1 MQKSIKHL
9 EENTE
14 ENISDTG
21 LDKKFINMIW
31 SLKGK
36 KKELY
41 SINIKKKKTI
51 ALQITENK
59 SIN

>member
-21 LDKKFINMIW
+21 LDKKFINMI
-31 SLKGK
+31 
-36 KKELY
+36 
-41 SINIKKKKTI
+41 
-51 ALQITENK
+51 
-59 SIN
+59 

>member
-41 SINIKKKKTI
+41 SINIKKKKKP
-51 ALQITENK
+51 LLYK
-59 SIN
+59 